1 MLKSAISAAV
11 CLAASSHAISAE
23 YTIGSDDFPQSLEY
37 MLDSS
42 TFTDKDS
49 FFDRMQNFKPQR
61 VSEETFEEEE
71 DKVILFG
78 ENFVVH
84 SNADKK

>member
-1 MLKSAISAAV
+1 
-11 CLAASSHAISAE
+11 
-23 YTIGSDDFPQSLEY
+23 

-42 TFTDKDS
+42 TFTDKDN

-61 VSEETFEEEE
+61 VSEESFEEE

>member
-1 MLKSAISAAV
+1 
-11 CLAASSHAISAE
+11 
-23 YTIGSDDFPQSLEY
+23 

-42 TFTDKDS
+42 TFTDKEN
-49 FFDRMQNFKPQR
+49 FFSRMQNFKPHR